1 MRAYVIRRLL
11 LLIPTLLL
19 LSILVFL
26 SVRFIPGDVIDT
38 MAGRLEAMG
47 AGANIDREAVERM
60 LGLDQP
66 VYVQYGRWMGGILLR
81 GTLGNSLLGDWS
93 IGRGGYWGQITADY
107 RAWRF
112 VRRHGVA
119 DSSAGRHLLGDA
131 PQHRRRLRGAFIR
144 RHRLGNAQLLAGPDG
159 HDLPCH
165 LVGLV
170 AADGVYP
177 SCRGPAGKSRHLHH
191 TQPDTGDG
199 ACLRPPCA

>member
-11 LLIPTLLL
+11 LLIPTLLIL
-19 LSILVFL
+19 TILVFL

-66 VYVQYGRWMGGILLR
+66 VYVQYGRWLGGMLLR
-81 GTLGNSLLGDWS
+81 GTLGNSFLGDWS
-93 IGRGGYWGQITADY
+93 VEGAIWDRLPLTIELGVLSVVIG
-107 RAWRF
+107 F
-112 VRRHGVA
+112 A
-119 DSSAGRHLLGDA
+119 DSTAGRHLLGDA
-131 PQHRRRLRGAFIR
+131 PQHRRRLRGAFVR

-170 AADGVYP
+170 AADGAYP
-177 SCRGPAGKSRHLHH
+177 FCRGPGGKSRHLHH

-199 ACLRPPCA
+199 LVCGPPCA